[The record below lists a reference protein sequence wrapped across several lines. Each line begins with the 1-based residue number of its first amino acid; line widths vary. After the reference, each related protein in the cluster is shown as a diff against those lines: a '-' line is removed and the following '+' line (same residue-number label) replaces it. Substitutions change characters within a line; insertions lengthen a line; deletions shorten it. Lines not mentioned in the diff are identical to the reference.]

1 MLKENL
7 VNPKN
12 LRRTQ
17 RGFTLIELLI
27 VIIIIAILAAVV
39 IPRIIGRTEDAKIS
53 AAIAD
58 ISSFQSQLN
67 IYNADIGT
75 FPTADQGLQGLVTNP
90 GNPKW
95 KGPYLQGMEKVKM
108 DPWGHPYIYKQ
119 PGDGNRDF
127 DILSAGPDGQVGTPD
142 DIQSWNLQKQ

>member
-1 MLKENL
+1 MNSQT
-7 VNPKN
+7 

-17 RGFTLIELLI
+17 RGFTLIELLV

-39 IPRIIGRTEDAKIS
+39 IPRIIGRTEDAKIT

-58 ISSFQSQLN
+58 ISSFQTQLN
-67 IYNADIGT
+67 IYNADMGS
-75 FPTADQGLQGLVTNP
+75 FPTVDQGLQALVTNP

-95 KGPYLQGMEKVKM
+95 HGPYLQGMEKVKT

-119 PGDGNRDF
+119 PGEHSPDF
-127 DILSAGPDGQVGTPD
+127 DILSAGPDGQVGTGD